1 LGNAANGGMVPF
13 RRMSDSDFQNCP
25 VSASLSR
32 EEFDEFLHV
41 FTHEIRNRLNAV
53 GLEATDLAEQL
64 EGMADFT
71 RLQARVRDCSAFL
84 KTVRDLLAPGEA
96 GAEKLAVAGL
106 TAKLRT
112 GGSLENG

>member
-1 LGNAANGGMVPF
+1 
-13 RRMSDSDFQNCP
+13 MSDLSPNL
-25 VSASLSR
+25 SAPPLTR
-32 EEFDEFLHV
+32 EEFDDFLHV

-84 KTVRDLLAPGEA
+84 KTVRDLLVPEET
-96 GAEKLAVAGL
+96 GAEKITVSDM

-112 GGSLENG
+112 RGGLENG

>member
-1 LGNAANGGMVPF
+1 
-13 RRMSDSDFQNCP
+13 MSDSFSQIP
-25 VSASLSR
+25 SAASLSR
-32 EEFDEFLHV
+32 EEFDDFLHV

-84 KTVRDLLAPGEA
+84 KTVRDILVPEET
-96 GAEKLAVAGL
+96 GAKKIAVADL
-106 TAKLRT
+106 TARLRT
-112 GGSLENG
+112 RDDLENG

>member
-1 LGNAANGGMVPF
+1 
-13 RRMSDSDFQNCP
+13 MSDSFSQIP
-25 VSASLSR
+25 TAAASLSR

-84 KTVRDLLAPGEA
+84 KTVRDLLVPEEDSAD
-96 GAEKLAVAGL
+96 KMTVADL
-106 TAKLRT
+106 TTKLRT
-112 GGSLENG
+112 RDNLQL

>member
-1 LGNAANGGMVPF
+1 MLPHPA
-13 RRMSDSDFQNCP
+13 MSDPFSQIP
-25 VSASLSR
+25 SAASLSR
-32 EEFDEFLHV
+32 EEFDDFLHV

-84 KTVRDLLAPGEA
+84 KTVRDILVPEET
-96 GAEKLAVAGL
+96 GAKKIAVADL
-106 TAKLRT
+106 TARLRT
-112 GGSLENG
+112 RDDLENG